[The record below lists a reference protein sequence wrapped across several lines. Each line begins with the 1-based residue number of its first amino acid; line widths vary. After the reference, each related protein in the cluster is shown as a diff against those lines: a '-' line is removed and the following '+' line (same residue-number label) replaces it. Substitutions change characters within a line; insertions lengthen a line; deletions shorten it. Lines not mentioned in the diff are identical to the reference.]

1 LNGQP
6 MFNPN
11 PNNGEQLVVRQAG
24 NKVTWNFGVELQR
37 TEAEP

>member
-1 LNGQP
+1 

-11 PNNGEQLVVRQAG
+11 PGKGEQLVYRQRA
-24 NKVTWNFGVELQR
+24 NKVTWNFGLELQH